1 MVPHGEQDPVLRVSA
16 GRATA
21 RAVGGAR
28 LVTYPGVGHD
38 LPAAVWPGISR
49 RISDMTAHQ
58 SPSGGAGVFG
68 QPLEE

>member
-1 MVPHGEQDPVLRVSA
+1 M
-16 GRATA
+16 
-21 RAVGGAR
+21 
-28 LVTYPGVGHD
+28 TYPGVGHD